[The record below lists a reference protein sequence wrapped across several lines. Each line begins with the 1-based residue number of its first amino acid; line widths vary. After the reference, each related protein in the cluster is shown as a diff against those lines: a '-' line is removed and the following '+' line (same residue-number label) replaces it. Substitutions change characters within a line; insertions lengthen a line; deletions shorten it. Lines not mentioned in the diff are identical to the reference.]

1 MSEILTLKEIEEKYD
16 SQWVLIG
23 DVQTNERYE
32 LLGGK
37 VLYHG
42 DSREEAYEKVDEFNP
57 RFFAVRWIG
66 EVKSE
71 SIFIL

>member
-32 LLGGK
+32 VLGGR

-42 DSREEAYEKVDEFNP
+42 DDREDVYDKIGKFNP
-57 RFFAVRWIG
+57 KMFAVRWIG